1 MGQYYLIANL
11 DKKEYL
17 HPHKFGEGLK
27 LMEFG
32 HSRSS
37 ILLALTVLLSDG
49 NGRGGGDIRIPSY
62 QKAIDKYQVASDK
75 HTKGQ
80 RKTRP
85 SWPNP
90 DKHNEPWVGR
100 WAGDRIV
107 ITGDYA
113 DGGKFVEGVDDKT
126 LQKIADEY
134 YTEGHNKKEKVTL
147 FAVADKTFTDIS
159 DDVIGLLSACNELPS
174 DVQSEMRQLRPDMV
188 ICTKKE

>member
-49 NGRGGGDIRIPSY
+49 NGRGGGDIHIPSY
-62 QKAIDKYQVASDK
+62 QKAIDKYTLQNDNFL
-75 HTKGQ
+75 KGK
-80 RKTRP
+80 RKTKP
-85 SWPNP
+85 KWPNP

-113 DGGKFVEGVDDKT
+113 DGGKFIEDVDDETK
-126 LQKIADEY
+126 QKIANEH
-134 YTEGHNKKEKVTL
+134 YTEKYRQKERVNL
-147 FAVADKTFTDIS
+147 FAVADEMFTDIS
-159 DDVIGLLSACNELPS
+159 DNILGVLSAANELPS
-174 DVQSEMRQLRPDMV
+174 DVQSEIRSMRPDMV
-188 ICTKKE
+188 VSVKKD

>member
-1 MGQYYLIANL
+1 MGQYYLIVNL

-17 HPHKFGEGLK
+17 HPHKFGEGAK

-37 ILLALTVLLSDG
+37 ILLALTVLLADG

-62 QKAIDKYQVASDK
+62 EKAIRKYQIASDK
-75 HTKGQ
+75 HCEGK
-80 RKTRP
+80 RKTSP
-85 SWPNP
+85 KWPNP

-113 DGGKFVEGVDDKT
+113 DGGKFIEGLDDAT
-126 LQKIADEY
+126 LQRIADIY
-134 YTEGHNKKEKVTL
+134 YTEKHRRKEKVNL
-147 FAVADKTFTDIS
+147 FAVAMELFTDIS
-159 DDVIGLLSACNELPS
+159 DNVIGLLVSANELPS
-174 DVQSEMRQLRPDMV
+174 DVQSEMRAMRPDMV
-188 ICTKKE
+188 ISTKQE